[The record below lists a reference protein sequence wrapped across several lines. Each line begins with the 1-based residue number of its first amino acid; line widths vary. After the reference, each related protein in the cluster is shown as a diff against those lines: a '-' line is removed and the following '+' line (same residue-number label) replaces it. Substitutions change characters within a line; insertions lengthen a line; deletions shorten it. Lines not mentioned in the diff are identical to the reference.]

1 MSDPQVRWRAMAGAA
16 MIGALLASSAL
27 AQVAPTTPPSPPA
40 APDPMP
46 SNGEAV
52 AAPAALAPALANY
65 KPVTAD
71 QLTQPADG
79 DWLMFRRTYNGW
91 GYSPLDQITTTNAA
105 HLHPVWSMA
114 TGQVEG
120 HQATDRLQWCHV
132 RRDARQPGTGHRC
145 QDRPAAVAV

>member
-1 MSDPQVRWRAMAGAA
+1 MADPQSRWRITTSVALMGV
-16 MIGALLASSAL
+16 LLASSAL
-27 AQVAPTTPPSPPA
+27 AQVAPTTPPAPPV

-52 AAPAALAPALANY
+52 AARAALAPALANY

-79 DWLMFRRTYNGW
+79 DWPMFRRTYNGW
-91 GYSPLDQITTTNAA
+91 GYSPLDQITASNAA
-105 HLHPVWSMA
+105 KLHPIWSMA

-120 HQATDRLQWCHV
+120 HQ
-132 RRDARQPGTGHRC
+132 G
-145 QDRPAAVAV
+145 